1 MGRLVADPELKQTQ
15 TGKSVCRFKVAVDRN
30 TKSQDGQKQADFIS
44 CTAWE
49 KTAEVVSKYF
59 AKGKPILVEGS
70 LRNNDYTDQ
79 NGVKHYS
86 MDVLVSSVSFVL
98 KDSSQNQQQGYQ
110 PSQQYQQPPQYQAQR
125 PPLPHY
131 DASPQMQYA
140 QQQDIGNLDD
150 FEEILSGDKVP
161 F

>member
-15 TGKSVCRFKVAVDRN
+15 TSKSVCRFKVAVDRN

-110 PSQQYQQPPQYQAQR
+110 PPQYQAQR

-131 DASPQMQYA
+131 DALPQMQYA

-150 FEEILSGDKVP
+150 FEEILNDGEIP